1 MERAP
6 FLARLIPPSRAS
18 ILVHVP
24 PRRVGPYEI
33 LSPIGRGGIGTVYRA
48 RHEET
53 GRLAAV
59 KVLGPAPA
67 VDATAARRLARE
79 YEVLR
84 TLDHPYVVRV
94 YDAGVCEGY
103 SFLAMELV
111 EGLDLRAYLSPVIDD
126 EDLAPLPDDLETPWP
141 ASPGS
146 PHGIDPGPDAIRALA
161 AMMDEPD
168 TEPHAVGWPHG
179 PVHAVHPSPPRSPLP
194 PEVREA
200 MNRTSRLERLRIA
213 VGQVA
218 DALAYVHGH
227 GLVHRDIKPSNIMVD
242 DLRRARLMDFGL
254 VKAGE
259 AEDGLT
265 QTGRVVGTY
274 RYMSPEQ
281 AQGHAVDARSDL
293 YSLGVILY
301 ELLTGAPPF
310 VTSDPVTLWRDIL
323 GRRPAPVAAINPGAD
338 VRLAR
343 LAEQLLE
350 KDPEKRLQS
359 AAEVKL
365 ALADQIGVAPTGR

>member
-1 MERAP
+1 M
-6 FLARLIPPSRAS
+6 
-18 ILVHVP
+18 
-24 PRRVGPYEI
+24 
-33 LSPIGRGGIGTVYRA
+33 
-48 RHEET
+48 
-53 GRLAAV
+53 

-84 TLDHPYVVRV
+84 ALDHPNVVRV
-94 YDAGVCEGY
+94 FDAGVSEGY

-126 EDLAPLPDDLETPWP
+126 EDLVPMRFDLDDRPTP

-146 PHGIDPGPDAIRALA
+146 PPRPRPGARRDPRARRDDGRAGHGAVRRRLDAAERRDAAASPRRARSSRRRSARRSTGP
-161 AMMDEPD
+161 
-168 TEPHAVGWPHG
+168 
-179 PVHAVHPSPPRSPLP
+179 
-194 PEVREA
+194 
-200 MNRTSRLERLRIA
+200 SRIERLRIA
-213 VGQVA
+213 LSQVA
-218 DALAYVHGH
+218 EALAYVHRR
-227 GLVHRDIKPSNIMVD
+227 GLVHRDLKPSNIMVD

-254 VKAGE
+254 VKSAAE

-265 QTGRVVGTY
+265 QTGRIVGTY

-310 VTSDPVTLWRDIL
+310 TASDPVALWREIL
-323 GRRPAPVAAINPGAD
+323 TRRPSPRRVVEPRRRRRGSRRSPSGCSRRIRRGGSRP
-338 VRLAR
+338 RSR
-343 LAEQLLE
+343 
-350 KDPEKRLQS
+350 
-359 AAEVKL
+359 
-365 ALADQIGVAPTGR
+365 